1 MAQLYYKYG
10 TMNSG
15 KSFEI
20 IKVAHNYEEQGKRV
34 LIYSPAFSGRGAS
47 QLVGSRVGFERE
59 AIPVEDGT
67 DLYASVKSRLTS
79 SGPKQI
85 YCVLVDEAQFLKKH
99 HILALTRVVDELNI
113 PVMAFGLKN
122 DFQNRLFEGSYN
134 LLVHADKIEEIK
146 TICWYCDR
154 KATMVIRFQGGKP
167 VNTGD
172 QIQIGGNEDYKP
184 VCRRCY
190 NQAFQ
195 VVDTSLEPTGRPDR
209 DTQPE
214 S

>member
-20 IKVAHNYEEQGKRV
+20 IKVAHNYEEQGKPV
-34 LIYSPAFSGRGAS
+34 LIYSSAATSREGG
-47 QLVGSRVGFERE
+47 QLVGSRTGFVRE
-59 AIPVEDGT
+59 AIPVRADT
-67 DLYASVKSRLTS
+67 DLFESVKARLAEGGEKS
-79 SGPKQI
+79 I
-85 YCVLVDEAQFLKKH
+85 YCVLIDEAQSLRKA
-99 HILALTRVVDELNI
+99 HILQLTRVVDELGI

-122 DFQNRLFEGSYN
+122 DFQNELFEGSYY
-134 LLVHADKIEEIK
+134 LLVQADKIEEIK

-154 KATMVIRFQGGKP
+154 KATMVIRFRDGQP
-167 VNTGD
+167 VNEGE

-190 NQAFQ
+190 NAAFRK
-195 VVDTSLEPTGRPDR
+195 G
-209 DTQPE
+209 
-214 S
+214 

>member
-20 IKVAHNYEEQGKRV
+20 IKVAYNYEEQGKPV
-34 LIYSPAFSGRGAS
+34 LIYSPSISARGNADR
-47 QLVGSRVGFERE
+47 VGSRVGFERD
-59 AIPVEDGT
+59 AIPVYEET
-67 DLYASVKSRLTS
+67 NLYESVKSRAAAS
-79 SGPKQI
+79 ANGKI
-85 YCVLVDEAQFLKKH
+85 YCVLIDEAQFLKKH
-99 HILALTRVVDELNI
+99 HILELTQVVDELNI

-122 DFQNRLFEGSYN
+122 DFQNQLFEGSYN
-134 LLVHADKIEEIK
+134 LLVQADKIEEIK

-154 KATMVIRFQGGKP
+154 KATMVIRFNDGQPMNAGA
-167 VNTGD
+167 

-190 NQAFQ
+190 NEAF
-195 VVDTSLEPTGRPDR
+195 RKA
-209 DTQPE
+209 
-214 S
+214 